1 MAFSPRSPRLCGKMH
16 ENIPVMTGKILI
28 VDDEGIQR
36 DIVRDI
42 LEDQGCD
49 VAAVGNGAEAL
60 AYLKTTPV
68 DVMLSDLRMPGMD
81 GVELLQHA
89 KAFDPEIVV
98 VMITAYGSFESA
110 VDAVKKGAY
119 DYLAKPLDKGQLT
132 LVVERALSRKRLAD
146 ENRALRSQLQERYEF
161 HNIIGHSPQMQEVF
175 KMIEKIAP
183 SQSTVMIYGESGTGK
198 ELVARALHSHSK
210 RRDQRFLA
218 VNCAA
223 IPDSLLESE
232 MFGYERGAFTGAIA
246 QKKGLFEEADNGTL
260 FLDEIGDLDVML
272 QAKLLRVLQEGEFQ
286 RVGGTKTL
294 KANVRVLAAT
304 NKNLEEEVKEGRF
317 RQDLYYRLNVV
328 PIFLPPLRAKKEDI
342 PSLAAHFLE
351 KYNTRHGKQVKRIT
365 SNAMKRFLDYRW
377 EGNVRELESVIERSV
392 ILADG
397 DVIDVESLPEKLQ
410 TSAQPQTPINPME
423 FAIPDEGISLE
434 QLERD
439 LIESALKKTNWSIK
453 KASELL
459 GLSYKTLQYRIQK
472 YHLKD

>member
-1 MAFSPRSPRLCGKMH
+1 
-16 ENIPVMTGKILI
+16 MTGKILI
-28 VDDEGIQR
+28 VDDEAIQR

-60 AYLKTTPV
+60 DYLKTTPV

-410 TSAQPQTPINPME
+410 TPAQPQTPINPME

-439 LIESALKKTNWSIK
+439 LIEAALKKTNWSIK

>member
-1 MAFSPRSPRLCGKMH
+1 
-16 ENIPVMTGKILI
+16 MTGKILI
-28 VDDEGIQR
+28 VDDEAIQR

-60 AYLKTTPV
+60 DYLKTTPV

-132 LVVERALSRKRLAD
+132 LVVERALSRRRLAD

-351 KYNTRHGKQVKRIT
+351 KYNARHGKQVKRIT

-410 TSAQPQTPINPME
+410 TSAQPHTPINPME
-423 FAIPDEGISLE
+423 FAIPNEGISLE

-472 YHLKD
+472 YRLKD

>member
-1 MAFSPRSPRLCGKMH
+1 
-16 ENIPVMTGKILI
+16 MTGKILI
-28 VDDEGIQR
+28 VDDEAIQR

-60 AYLKTTPV
+60 DYLKTTPV

-132 LVVERALSRKRLAD
+132 LVVERALSRRRLAD

-351 KYNTRHGKQVKRIT
+351 KYNARHGKQVKRIT

-410 TSAQPQTPINPME
+410 TPAQPHTPINPME
-423 FAIPDEGISLE
+423 FAIPNEGISLE

-472 YHLKD
+472 YRLKD

>member
-1 MAFSPRSPRLCGKMH
+1 
-16 ENIPVMTGKILI
+16 MTGKILI
-28 VDDEGIQR
+28 VDDEAIQR

-60 AYLKTTPV
+60 DYLKTTPV

-132 LVVERALSRKRLAD
+132 LVVERALSRRRLAD

-351 KYNTRHGKQVKRIT
+351 KYNARHGKQVKRIT
-365 SNAMKRFLDYRW
+365 SNAMKRLLDYRW

-392 ILADG
+392 ILADS

-410 TSAQPQTPINPME
+410 TSAQPHTPINPME
-423 FAIPDEGISLE
+423 FAIPNEGISLE

-472 YHLKD
+472 YRLKD

>member
-1 MAFSPRSPRLCGKMH
+1 
-16 ENIPVMTGKILI
+16 MTGKILI
-28 VDDEGIQR
+28 VDDEAIQR

-60 AYLKTTPV
+60 DYLKTTPV

-132 LVVERALSRKRLAD
+132 LVVERALGRKRLAD

-351 KYNTRHGKQVKRIT
+351 KYNARHGKQVKRIT

-392 ILADG
+392 ILADS

-410 TSAQPQTPINPME
+410 TSAQPHTPINPME
-423 FAIPDEGISLE
+423 FAIPNEGISLE

-472 YHLKD
+472 YRLKD

>member
-1 MAFSPRSPRLCGKMH
+1 
-16 ENIPVMTGKILI
+16 MTGKILI
-28 VDDEGIQR
+28 VDDEAIQR

-60 AYLKTTPV
+60 DYLKTTPV

-132 LVVERALSRKRLAD
+132 LVVERALGRKRLAD

-351 KYNTRHGKQVKRIT
+351 KYNARHGKQVKRIT
-365 SNAMKRFLDYRW
+365 SNAMKRLLDYRW

-392 ILADG
+392 ILADS

-410 TSAQPQTPINPME
+410 TSAQPHTPINPME
-423 FAIPDEGISLE
+423 FAIPNEGISLE

-472 YHLKD
+472 YRLKD